1 VWGYGHYFVY
11 ASIAAVGAGL
21 HVVGLY
27 LEHVAAIGATAV
39 MLSVAIPVAIYF
51 VSLGVLF
58 GNLVGMHAHSTA
70 ITLLKLGIVALS
82 VILAGA
88 GVDLPVC
95 IVVIALA
102 PVVSVV
108 VQEIDGGAR
117 MEQHVQEAVR

>member
-1 VWGYGHYFVY
+1 
-11 ASIAAVGAGL
+11 
-21 HVVGLY
+21 
-27 LEHVAAIGATAV
+27 

-51 VSLGVLF
+51 ISLGVLF

-82 VILAGA
+82 VVLAET
-88 GVDLPVC
+88 GVDLPIC
-95 IVVIALA
+95 VVVVALA